1 MKNQINTCFLNDDQ
15 IIYASTLVVGSGAAG
30 WNAAE
35 TLASHGQ
42 EDVVLVS
49 ASLNAG
55 TSRNSGSDKQTYY
68 KLSLA
73 SDTPDSVA
81 EMASDLF
88 MGGSVDGDV
97 AYCEAAG
104 SVYSFMKLAKL
115 GVKFPF
121 NEFGE
126 YVGYKTD
133 HDPRQRATSSGPLTS
148 KDMTEALERAVMN
161 QKSVRIMD
169 KIMVF
174 DLIVVDGKIR
184 GALAV
189 DLTDPS
195 YEEAKLVVFLV
206 DTVILA
212 TGGTAAVYQRVVF
225 PPSQHGMLGMAIRAG
240 AKIQNLQEWQY
251 GLASTKFRWN
261 VSGTYQQ
268 VLPRYVSVDK
278 DGIEREFI
286 SDYLNETD
294 ELNYIFL
301 KGYQWPFDVRKID
314 GSSMID
320 ILVFHETE
328 VLGRKVY
335 MDFMRNPKV
344 YKPDL
349 SNVSAETKEYLL
361 NSGATH
367 ETPFLRLQHMNPAA
381 IELYRRHHIDLE
393 TEMLEVAVCAQHLNG
408 GLAVDTNWETSIKG
422 LYCVGEAAGTFGV
435 YRPGGSALNS
445 GQVGSK
451 RAAEH
456 IAFVVK
462 PKVKEPSRLEDS
474 LEIRDHI
481 EDSKTLLYQWKS
493 INEDSFAKNYREDM
507 SKSAA
512 HIRVLSELTSM
523 RDNLAEESDMARTSG
538 GLVLSLIER
547 DTRLTQRALIES
559 ISEAA
564 KHFGSR
570 GSALVFECRPNFS
583 ELLKKPVDHWGFVQE
598 IIEGRQKVLVSSYHK
613 EKDEFETEI
622 RACRPLP
629 EPDTWFESVWARYRE
644 HYHSKNIDEGGEIE
658 VIAGA

>member
-1 MKNQINTCFLNDDQ
+1 MKMQTYESFYDEYQVIH
-15 IIYASTLVVGSGAAG
+15 ASTLIVGSGAAG

-35 TLASHGQ
+35 TLAAAGQ

-49 ASLNAG
+49 ASINAG

-88 MGGSVDGDV
+88 QGGSVDGDI

-148 KDMTEALERAVMN
+148 KDMTEALERAVVN
-161 QKSVRIMD
+161 DGTVRIMD
-169 KIMVF
+169 KMMVF
-174 DLIVVDGKIR
+174 DLIVVGGEIR

-189 DLTDPS
+189 DLTNPS
-195 YEEAKLVVFLV
+195 YEQAKLVIFLS

-212 TGGTAAVYQRVVF
+212 TGGTAAVYKRVVF

-251 GLASTKFRWN
+251 GLASTTFRWN

-268 VLPRYVSVDK
+268 VLPRYVSVDEE
-278 DGIEREFI
+278 GVEREFL
-286 SDYLNETD
+286 SEYLSETD
-294 ELNYIFL
+294 ELDYIFL
-301 KGYQWPFDVRKID
+301 KGYQWPFDVKKID

-328 VLGRKVY
+328 VLGRRVY
-335 MDFMRNPKV
+335 MDFMRNPKA
-344 YKPDL
+344 YRADL
-349 SNVSAETKEYLL
+349 SNVSEETKEYLL
-361 NSGATH
+361 NSGATQ

-381 IELYRRHHIDLE
+381 IELYRNNKIDLE

-408 GLAVDTNWETSIKG
+408 GLAVDTHWETSIKG

-456 IAFVVK
+456 IAFTAK
-462 PKVKEPSRLEDS
+462 SKVTEPIDLKDHP
-474 LEIRDHI
+474 EIRDQI
-481 EDSKTLLYQWKS
+481 ESAISLLHQWALS
-493 INEDSFAKNYREDM
+493 EEDHFAGSYREEM

-512 HIRVLSELTSM
+512 QIRVLSELSVI
-523 RDNLAEESDMARTSG
+523 RDSLANENDADRTSG
-538 GLVLSLIER
+538 GLALSLIER
-547 DTRLTQRALIES
+547 DARLTQRALIES
-559 ISEAA
+559 IEKAA
-564 KHFGSR
+564 EHFGSR
-570 GSALVFECRPNFS
+570 GSALVFEKRPDFS
-583 ELLKKPVDHWGFVQE
+583 ELLRKPINHWGIVAE
-598 IIEGRQKVLVSSYHK
+598 IPEGRQQVLVSSYHK

-622 RACRPLP
+622 RQCRPLP
-629 EPDTWFESVWARYRE
+629 EPDSWFESVWARYRE
-644 HYHSKNIDEGGEIE
+644 HFHGKKNE
-658 VIAGA
+658 